1 MMTQPQKPRPGAELD
16 WWCWQLQVLD
26 DLAKFVES
34 HGPSSA
40 APLPTVHWMLGVG
53 RAASAD
59 LTASDSTSM
68 DTLAAFA
75 RVLGT
80 RVQQRRFIRSVM
92 YYVRGRIGAPEG
104 SDQKPRTS
112 ILLRITV
119 ILDIDSVEGVS

>member
-1 MMTQPQKPRPGAELD
+1 MKQPQKPRPDAELD
-16 WWCWQLQVLD
+16 CWRWQLQVFD

-40 APLPTVHWMLGVG
+40 SPLPTVHWMFGVG
-53 RAASAD
+53 RGASAD
-59 LTASDSTSM
+59 LTPSDSTSM

-80 RVQQRRFIRSVM
+80 RVQKQRFIRSVM
-92 YYVRGRIGAPEG
+92 YYVRGRIGAPED

-119 ILDIDSVEGVS
+119 ILDIDGVEGVS